1 MAKKKKKQSKL
12 YKIKVELGGRSIE
25 LIDELVAIGLYGLD
39 RSQVCERFVYEGLQR
54 VAMSRVKRADDKP

>member
-1 MAKKKKKQSKL
+1 VAKKKKKQSKL